1 MTTQRLAFLIAL
13 MVVVGWIRV
22 TQHTALRLQAYAL
35 GQQHLRLQRV
45 ETDTRWLKAQVVD
58 LQSPARLAK
67 TMKDQHRS
75 LVAQQSSAEVIAR
88 SE

>member
-13 MVVVGWIRV
+13 MVLVGWIRV
-22 TQHTALRLQAYAL
+22 TQQTTLRLQAYAL
-35 GQQHLRLQRV
+35 GQQHLRLHRV

>member
-1 MTTQRLAFLIAL
+1 MTTQRLAGLIAL

-22 TQHTALRLQAYAL
+22 TQQTALRLQAYAL
-35 GQQHLRLQRV
+35 GQQRLQLHRV
-45 ETDTRWLKAQVVD
+45 DTDTRWLKAQVVS

-67 TMKDQHRS
+67 TMQDRHRS
-75 LVAQQSSAEVIAR
+75 FVAQKSSAPVIAR